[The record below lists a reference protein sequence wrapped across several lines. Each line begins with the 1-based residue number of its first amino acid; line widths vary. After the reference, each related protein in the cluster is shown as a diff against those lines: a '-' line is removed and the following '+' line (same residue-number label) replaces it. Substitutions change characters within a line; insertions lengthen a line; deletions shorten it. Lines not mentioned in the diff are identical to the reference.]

1 MKNKSLT
8 VKFITLLFS
17 IAVAAYFVFL
27 AWNYLTAS
35 ETTATVYSYR
45 AEHTIELNGLVVRDE
60 SVVDCTDTLVELTR
74 TEGERVSKGTSLA
87 TVYGSAYALEEARE
101 LDALRTQ
108 REQLQYAKDASRD
121 VESALRLDNEVE
133 RSITAL
139 HTALAQ
145 RDFVAL
151 EAASSSLKS
160 TVLRREYA
168 YRGGMDLTQRIDEL
182 DEQIRIASASLDG
195 TSRTVSAPFSGT
207 YSTVT
212 DGYENVLTPE
222 ALDTLTPA
230 DLDTLQQDAA
240 RSTVGKLIR
249 GSRWYF
255 AAAMAEADA
264 AILVSGKTYELAIS
278 GVETSLPVRVRSV
291 GRAQNGR
298 CLAIFQSDE
307 YLSAVTALRYQ
318 SAELILQSFTGL
330 RVPKNALRIGED
342 GQTGV
347 YCRIGR
353 FATFKPVKLIY
364 QGEDFCLVEPGDIVA
379 RRESDLILYTIRA
392 GDEAIVTASE
402 LYNGKVI
409 N

>member
-1 MKNKSLT
+1 MKNGALT
-8 VKFITLLFS
+8 TKLITVLIFLGVVIWFS
-17 IAVAAYFVFL
+17 VQT
-27 AWNYLTAS
+27 WNYFTRPENTS
-35 ETTATVYSYR
+35 TVYTYR
-45 AEHTIELNGLVVRDE
+45 AERVLQLDGWLVRDE
-60 SVVDCTDTLVELTR
+60 DVVDCTEPLVDLTR
-74 TEGERVSKGTSLA
+74 TEGERVARGKPLA
-87 TVYGSAYALEEARE
+87 TVY
-101 LDALRTQ
+101 LDAQALNAEKEVIEL
-108 REQLQYAKDASRD
+108 REQLEQLQFAQSAAKDT
-121 VESALRLDNEVE
+121 ETALRLDTEIENNIITLRAQLES
-133 RSITAL
+133 RNYTAL
-139 HTALAQ
+139 
-145 RDFVAL
+145 D
-151 EAASSSLKS
+151 SSISAMK
-160 TVLRREYA
+160 TIVLRREFA
-168 YRGGMDLTQRIDEL
+168 YHGSSDLTERIENL
-182 DEQIRIASASLDG
+182 QAQLNSARRSVGNASRIIY
-195 TSRTVSAPFSGT
+195 APFSGT